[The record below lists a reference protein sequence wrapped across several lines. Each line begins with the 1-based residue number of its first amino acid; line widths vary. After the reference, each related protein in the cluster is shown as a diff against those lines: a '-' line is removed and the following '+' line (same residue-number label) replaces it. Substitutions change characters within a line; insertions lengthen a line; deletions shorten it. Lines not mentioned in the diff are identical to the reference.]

1 MGKDKQMNII
11 EQAAK
16 RLEELR
22 RAGVDI
28 PWAAARTNEAEVL
41 STPAA
46 AMAQAAALPAAT
58 PAAGATAPVQAPAP
72 APAATALRVVTSE
85 PAAAVPEV
93 ARPSRDRRS
102 KEVQLD
108 MDLLFRQG
116 YLVRETS
123 QSLLADQLR
132 IIKRPLLRNVHP
144 EGGASTMRRPN
155 LVLVTSALPGEGK
168 TFFAVNLAMSIA
180 MEVDHSVLLVD
191 ADVVR
196 PAVLQRCGIP
206 PTQGLMDV
214 LRNPSLDLAD
224 VMLKTNVPKLS
235 ILPAGTAMKQSSEML
250 ASTAMDRLLDE
261 LAQKYSDRIVIFDAP
276 PLLPTTESRVLAN
289 RVGQV
294 LMVVE
299 ANRTEQS
306 RVAQA
311 YAALET
317 CPVVMS
323 VLNKTSASKAT
334 AGYGYGYGA
343 DTSALAR

>member
-1 MGKDKQMNII
+1 MGKDRQMNII

-28 PWAAARTNEAEVL
+28 PWAAAGTNESEVL
-41 STPAA
+41 
-46 AMAQAAALPAAT
+46 AT
-58 PAAGATAPVQAPAP
+58 PVAAHPVATPAP
-72 APAATALRVVTSE
+72 APAAAAATPLRGVSSEPVTGV
-85 PAAAVPEV
+85 PAAAPVRAAPV
-93 ARPSRDRRS
+93 RASRDRRS

-144 EGGASTMRRPN
+144 EGGAATMRRPN

-196 PAVLQRCGIP
+196 PAVLQRCGVQ

-214 LRNPSLDLAD
+214 LCNPSLDLAD

>member
-1 MGKDKQMNII
+1 MNII

-28 PWAAARTNEAEVL
+28 PWAAAGTNEGEVL
-41 STPAA
+41 ATPQAAVAHAATAQAVPVPAQPPAA
-46 AMAQAAALPAAT
+46 AVP
-58 PAAGATAPVQAPAP
+58 ATAPTPAP
-72 APAATALRVVTSE
+72 LRVISSE
-85 PAAAVPEV
+85 PAAAAP

-108 MDLLFRQG
+108 MELLFRQG

-144 EGGASTMRRPN
+144 EGGGATLRRPN

-196 PAVLQRCGIP
+196 PAVLQRCGVKP
-206 PTQGLMDV
+206 AQGLMDV
-214 LRNPSLDLAD
+214 LCNPSLDLAD

-250 ASTAMDRLLDE
+250 ASAAMDRLLDE

-276 PLLPTTESRVLAN
+276 PLLPTTESRVLAS
-289 RVGQV
+289 RMGQV

-311 YAALET
+311 YATLET

-343 DTSALAR
+343 DTSAVAR

>member
-1 MGKDKQMNII
+1 MNII

-28 PWAAARTNEAEVL
+28 PWAAAGASEAEVL
-41 STPAA
+41 ASPPAHPSAPTPAPSPA
-46 AMAQAAALPAAT
+46 HPPAAVAAVPVVT
-58 PAAGATAPVQAPAP
+58 P
-72 APAATALRVVTSE
+72 LRVVSSE
-85 PAAAVPEV
+85 PAAAVPEAAPARPAP
-93 ARPSRDRRS
+93 ARPSSDRRS

-108 MDLLFRQG
+108 MDLLLRQG

-144 EGGASTMRRPN
+144 EGGASTLRRPN

-168 TFFAVNLAMSIA
+168 TFFSINLAMSIA

-196 PAVLQRCGIP
+196 PAVLQRCGIQ

-214 LRNPSLDLAD
+214 LCNPSLNLAD

-250 ASTAMDRLLDE
+250 ASGAMDRLLDE

-334 AGYGYGYGA
+334 AGYGYGYGV
-343 DTSALAR
+343 DTSAVAR

>member
-1 MGKDKQMNII
+1 MGKDRQMNII

-28 PWAAARTNEAEVL
+28 PWAAVGTKEAEVL
-41 STPAA
+41 ATPAEPAMAHAAVPPAAVASALAAGAPLRVVSPEPEPAA
-46 AMAQAAALPAAT
+46 AMPAAAPAR
-58 PAAGATAPVQAPAP
+58 PAP
-72 APAATALRVVTSE
+72 A
-85 PAAAVPEV
+85 
-93 ARPSRDRRS
+93 RDRRS

-144 EGGASTMRRPN
+144 EGGGATLRRPN

-196 PAVLQRCGIP
+196 PAVLQRCGVQ
-206 PTQGLMDV
+206 PTRGLMDV
-214 LRNPSLDLAD
+214 LCDPSLDLAD
-224 VMLKTNVPKLS
+224 VMLRTNVPKLS
-235 ILPAGTAMKQSSEML
+235 ILPAGTATKQSSEML

-289 RVGQV
+289 RMGQV

-311 YAALET
+311 YATLES

>member
-85 PAAAVPEV
+85 PAVAVPEV
-93 ARPSRDRRS
+93 ARPSRDRRA

>member
-1 MGKDKQMNII
+1 MNII

-28 PWAAARTNEAEVL
+28 PWAAAGTNEGEVL
-41 STPAA
+41 ATPPAAQPAAPPVPPAA
-46 AMAQAAALPAAT
+46 AAAA
-58 PAAGATAPVQAPAP
+58 
-72 APAATALRVVTSE
+72 
-85 PAAAVPEV
+85 AAAAPSPLRAILPEPV
-93 ARPSRDRRS
+93 AAAPTRAARDRRS

-116 YLVRETS
+116 YLVRETA

-144 EGGASTMRRPN
+144 EGGGASLRRPN

-196 PAVLQRCGIP
+196 PAVLQRCGVKP
-206 PTQGLMDV
+206 AQGLMDV
-214 LRNPSLDLAD
+214 LCNPSLDLAD
-224 VMLKTNVPKLS
+224 VLLKTNVPKLS

-250 ASTAMDRLLDE
+250 ASAAMDRLLDE
-261 LAQKYSDRIVIFDAP
+261 LAQKYADRIVIFDAP
-276 PLLPTTESRVLAN
+276 PLLPTTESRVLAG
-289 RVGQV
+289 RMGQV

-311 YAALET
+311 YAALEH

-343 DTSALAR
+343 DPSAVAR

>member
-1 MGKDKQMNII
+1 MGKDRQMNII

-28 PWAAARTNEAEVL
+28 PWAAAGTNEAKVL
-41 STPAA
+41 ATPAEPAMAHAAVPPAAVASALAAGAPLRVVSPEPEPAVAMPAA
-46 AMAQAAALPAAT
+46 A
-58 PAAGATAPVQAPAP
+58 PV
-72 APAATALRVVTSE
+72 R
-85 PAAAVPEV
+85 PAAA
-93 ARPSRDRRS
+93 RDRRS

-144 EGGASTMRRPN
+144 EGGGATLRRPN

-196 PAVLQRCGIP
+196 PAVLQRCGVQ
-206 PTQGLMDV
+206 PTRGLMDV
-214 LRNPSLDLAD
+214 LCDPSLDLAD
-224 VMLKTNVPKLS
+224 VMLRTNVPKLS
-235 ILPAGTAMKQSSEML
+235 ILPAGTATKQSSEML

-289 RVGQV
+289 RMGQV

-311 YAALET
+311 YAALES

>member
-1 MGKDKQMNII
+1 MNII

-28 PWAAARTNEAEVL
+28 PWAAAGTNEAEVL
-41 STPAA
+41 ATPHAAVAHAA
-46 AMAQAAALPAAT
+46 AQQAAV
-58 PAAGATAPVQAPAP
+58 APVVAPGVASAPAP
-72 APAATALRVVTSE
+72 ATPLRVVSSE
-85 PAAAVPEV
+85 PVAAAPVAVP
-93 ARPSRDRRS
+93 ARPARDRRS

-144 EGGASTMRRPN
+144 EGGAATLRRPN

-196 PAVLQRCGIP
+196 PAVLQRCGVQ

-214 LRNPSLDLAD
+214 LCNPSLDLAD
-224 VMLKTNVPKLS
+224 VMLRTNVPKLS

-276 PLLPTTESRVLAN
+276 PLLPTTESRVLAG
-289 RVGQV
+289 RMGQV

-311 YAALET
+311 YAALEH

-334 AGYGYGYGA
+334 AGYGYGYG
-343 DTSALAR
+343 

>member
-1 MGKDKQMNII
+1 MNII

-28 PWAAARTNEAEVL
+28 PWAAAGTNEAEVL
-41 STPAA
+41 APPHAA
-46 AMAQAAALPAAT
+46 VAHAAT
-58 PAAGATAPVQAPAP
+58 AQPAP
-72 APAATALRVVTSE
+72 APVQPTAAAVPAAAHPPTPTPLRVVLSE
-85 PAAAVPEV
+85 PAAAPE
-93 ARPSRDRRS
+93 ARPAPARSARDRRS

-144 EGGASTMRRPN
+144 EGGGATLRRPN

-196 PAVLQRCGIP
+196 PAVLQRCGVK

-214 LRNPSLDLAD
+214 LCNPSLDLAD

-250 ASTAMDRLLDE
+250 ASVAMDRLLDE
-261 LAQKYSDRIVIFDAP
+261 LAQKYADRIVIFDAP
-276 PLLPTTESRVLAN
+276 PLLPTTESRVLAG
-289 RVGQV
+289 RMGQV

-311 YAALET
+311 YAALEH

-343 DTSALAR
+343 DTSAVAR